1 MVINVTIL
9 WLLPS
14 GKHTKN
20 YGKSPFFIG
29 KSTISTGPFSSWQ
42 TVFIITRGFYGHH
55 GHHEF
60 LWFQHRW
67 NHRREVQQKN
77 PVPILGS
84 QTGKPKQILFTI
96 SSGGKLQNMYLT
108 REILRNMISFRFRCF
123 SMFFLDFDEFYGT
136 VPNFKDMFSLF
147 FMNY

>member
-1 MVINVTIL
+1 MVTMVT
-9 WLLPS
+9 
-14 GKHTKN
+14 
-20 YGKSPFFIG
+20 
-29 KSTISTGPFSSWQ
+29 
-42 TVFIITRGFYGHH
+42 
-55 GHHEF
+55 
-60 LWFQHRW
+60 
-67 NHRREVQQKN
+67 NHRREVQQKK

-147 FMNY
+147 FMNYGIGEEFSDIGGLYRFNRGSYRAKQYEATTAMLLDFVGHFCLG

>member
-1 MVINVTIL
+1 MVTMVTMNFYDFNI
-9 WLLPS
+9 
-14 GKHTKN
+14 
-20 YGKSPFFIG
+20 
-29 KSTISTGPFSSWQ
+29 
-42 TVFIITRGFYGHH
+42 VEIIVARCSK
-55 GHHEF
+55 
-60 LWFQHRW
+60 
-67 NHRREVQQKN
+67 KN